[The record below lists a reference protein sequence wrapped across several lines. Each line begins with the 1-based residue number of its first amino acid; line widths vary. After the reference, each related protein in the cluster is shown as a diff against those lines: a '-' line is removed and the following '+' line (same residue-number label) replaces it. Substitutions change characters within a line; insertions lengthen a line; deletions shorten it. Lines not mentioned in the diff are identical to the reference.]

1 MTNWKKIYQ
10 EIEKAD
16 SIMLT
21 THENPDGDG
30 IGSIVAFYEHLR
42 AKGKECRIL
51 LTSRLPE
58 EYHFLDSDNNFEVF
72 EEAKHTEWLRNVDLS
87 ILLDIGNYTR
97 TGRMW
102 NVIQENGAT
111 VVNIDHHPYPNGHP
125 FTINVSDVN
134 ASATGELIYSYLK
147 AVDPDCL
154 SKNVYEAIYIAIMT
168 DTGSFSY
175 NNTNVICHEIAAN
188 AIKAGVETAK
198 IHQKIYGSSS
208 RSRIRLL
215 AAVANN
221 LHFAYNGKLVW
232 FKITKEM
239 MKETNAIKDDV
250 DGFTD
255 FARAIKGVEVA
266 LMVFENAEN
275 SCRINFRSKGH
286 YSINKIAQYFEGG
299 GHSFAAGAKV
309 SGKISEVAS
318 KVVDK
323 TIEIMKE
330 QEKVTD

>member
-1 MTNWKKIYQ
+1 MMDWENIYQ
-10 EIEKAD
+10 EIEKAN

-30 IGSIVAFYEHLR
+30 IGSIVALYTHLMI
-42 AKGKECRIL
+42 KGKECRIL

-58 EYHFLDSDNNFEVF
+58 EYRFLDPGNKFEFFDKV
-72 EEAKHTEWLRNVDLS
+72 KHTEWLGNVDLA

-102 NVIQENGAT
+102 NVIQQNGTT

-125 FTINVSDVN
+125 FTINISDIN

-147 AVDPDCL
+147 TVDPGCL
-154 SKNVYEAIYIAIMT
+154 SKKVYEAIYIAIMT

-188 AIKAGVETAK
+188 AIKAGVNTAK

-208 RSRIRLL
+208 RSRIKLL
-215 AAVANN
+215 AAVAAN
-221 LHFAYNGKLVW
+221 LQFTYNDKLVW

-239 MKETNAIKDDV
+239 MKEANAIKDDV

-255 FARAIKGVEVA
+255 FARAIKGVEVS
-266 LMVFENAEN
+266 LMIFENVDN
-275 SCRINFRSKGH
+275 SCRINFRSKGY
-286 YSINKIAQYFEGG
+286 YSINKIAQYFGGG
-299 GHSFAAGAKV
+299 GHSFAAGAKAT
-309 SGKISEVAS
+309 GKISDVAS
-318 KVVDK
+318 KVVAK

-330 QEKVTD
+330 QEKVTA

>member
-1 MTNWKKIYQ
+1 MTDWNKIYQ

-30 IGSIVAFYEHLR
+30 IGSIVALYQHLK
-42 AKGKECRIL
+42 AKGKKSRIL
-51 LTSRLPE
+51 LTSKLPE
-58 EYHFLDSDNNFEVF
+58 EFQFLDPDNDFEIF
-72 EEAKHTEWLRNVDLS
+72 DETKHTDWLSNVDLA

-102 NVIQENGAT
+102 NVIQQNGT
-111 VVNIDHHPYPNGHP
+111 IVVNIDHHPYPNGHP
-125 FTINVSDVN
+125 FTINISDIN
-134 ASATGELIYSYLK
+134 ASATGELIYSYLL
-147 AVDPDCL
+147 AVDPDSL
-154 SKNVYEAIYIAIMT
+154 SKKTYEAIYIAIMT

-175 NNTNVICHEIAAN
+175 NNTNVLCHEIAAN
-188 AIKAGVETAK
+188 AIKAGVDTAK

-208 RSRIRLL
+208 WSRIKLL
-215 AAVANN
+215 AAIANN
-221 LHFAYNGKLVW
+221 LQFAYDGKLVW

-239 MKETNAIKDDV
+239 MEKAGATKDDV

-255 FARAIKGVEVA
+255 FARSIKGVEVS
-266 LMVFENAEN
+266 LMVFENADN
-275 SCRINFRSKGH
+275 SCRINFRSKGS
-286 YSINKIAQYFEGG
+286 YSINKVAQYFGGG

-309 SGKISEVAS
+309 QGRISDVIL

-330 QEKVTD
+330 QEEVVD

>member
-1 MTNWKKIYQ
+1 MTDWKNIYQ

-30 IGSIVAFYEHLR
+30 IGSIVALYTHLMI
-42 AKGKECRIL
+42 KGKECRIL

-58 EYHFLDSDNNFEVF
+58 EYRFLDPGNKFEFFDEV
-72 EEAKHTEWLRNVDLS
+72 KHTEWLGNVDLA

-102 NVIQENGAT
+102 NVIQQNGT
-111 VVNIDHHPYPNGHP
+111 IVVNIDHHPYPNGHP
-125 FTINVSDVN
+125 FTINISDIN
-134 ASATGELIYSYLK
+134 ASATGELIYGYLK
-147 AVDPDCL
+147 TVDPGCL
-154 SKNVYEAIYIAIMT
+154 SKKVYEAIYIAIMT

-188 AIKAGVETAK
+188 AIKAGVNTAK

-208 RSRIRLL
+208 RSRIKLL
-215 AAVANN
+215 ATVAAN
-221 LHFAYNGKLVW
+221 LQFTYNDKLVW

-239 MKETNAIKDDV
+239 MKEANAIKDDV

-255 FARAIKGVEVA
+255 FARAIKGVEVS
-266 LMVFENAEN
+266 LMIFENVDN
-275 SCRINFRSKGH
+275 SCRINFRSKGY
-286 YSINKIAQYFEGG
+286 YSINKIAQYFGGG
-299 GHSFAAGAKV
+299 GHSFAAGAKAT
-309 SGKISEVAS
+309 GKISDVAL

-330 QEKVTD
+330 QEKVKA

>member
-1 MTNWKKIYQ
+1 MTDWKKIYQ

-30 IGSIVAFYEHLR
+30 IGSIVALYHHLI
-42 AKGKECRIL
+42 AKGKKCRIL

-58 EYHFLDSDNNFEVF
+58 EYQFLDPDNKFEIF
-72 EEAKHTEWLRNVDLS
+72 EEAKHLEWLGNVDLA

-102 NVIQENGAT
+102 NVIQQNGTT

-125 FTINVSDVN
+125 FTINVSDIN
-134 ASATGELIYSYLK
+134 ASATGELIYGYLK
-147 AVDPDCL
+147 TIDPGCL
-154 SKNVYEAIYIAIMT
+154 SKNIYEAIYIAIMT

-175 NNTNVICHEIAAN
+175 NNTNVACHEIAAN
-188 AIKAGVETAK
+188 AIKAGVDTAK

-208 RSRIRLL
+208 RSRIKLL
-215 AAVANN
+215 AAVAAS
-221 LHFAYNGKLVW
+221 LQFTYNGKLVW

-239 MKETNAIKDDV
+239 MKKANATKDDV

-255 FARAIKGVEVA
+255 FARAIKGVEVSV
-266 LMVFENAEN
+266 MIFDNADN
-275 SCRINFRSKGH
+275 SCRINFRSKGY
-286 YSINKIAQYFEGG
+286 YSINKIAQYFGGG

-309 SGKISEVAS
+309 IGKISDVSS

-330 QEKVTD
+330 QEEVID

>member
-1 MTNWKKIYQ
+1 MTDWEKIYQ

-30 IGSIVAFYEHLR
+30 IGSIVALYDHLM

-51 LTSRLPE
+51 LTSGLPE
-58 EYHFLDSDNNFEVF
+58 EYHFLDPGNKFEVF
-72 EEAKHTEWLRNVDLS
+72 DDVNHTEWLKNVDLS

-102 NVIQENGAT
+102 NVIQQNGTT

-125 FTINVSDVN
+125 FTINVSDIK

-147 AVDPDCL
+147 AIDPGCL

-175 NNTNVICHEIAAN
+175 NNTNVLCHEIAAN
-188 AIKAGVETAK
+188 AIRAGVDTAK

-208 RSRIRLL
+208 HSRIKLL
-215 AAVANN
+215 AAVAAS
-221 LHFAYNGKLVW
+221 LQFTYNGKLVW

-239 MKETNAIKDDV
+239 MKKANATKDDV

-255 FARAIKGVEVA
+255 FARAIKGVEVSV
-266 LMVFENAEN
+266 MIFDNADN
-275 SCRINFRSKGH
+275 SCRINFRSKGN
-286 YSINKIAQYFEGG
+286 YSINKIAQYFGGG

-309 SGKISEVAS
+309 RGKISDVVS

-323 TIEIMKE
+323 TIKIMKE
-330 QEKVTD
+330 QEEVTG

>member
-1 MTNWKKIYQ
+1 MTDWEKIYR

-30 IGSIVAFYEHLR
+30 IGSIVALYYHLVT
-42 AKGKECRIL
+42 KEKKCRII
-51 LTSRLPE
+51 LTSTLPE
-58 EYHFLDSDNNFEVF
+58 EYHFLDSDNKFEFF
-72 EEAKHTEWLRNVDLS
+72 EEAKHSEWIENVDLA

-102 NVIQENGAT
+102 NMIQQNGTT

-125 FTINVSDVN
+125 FTINVSDIN

-147 AVDPDCL
+147 AIDPSSL
-154 SKNVYEAIYIAIMT
+154 SKRVYEAIYIAIMT

-175 NNTNVICHEIAAN
+175 NNTNALCHEIAAN
-188 AIKAGVETAK
+188 AIRTGVDTAK

-208 RSRIRLL
+208 RTRIKLL
-215 AAVANN
+215 AAVAAS
-221 LHFAYNGKLVW
+221 LQFTYNGKLVW

-239 MKETNAIKDDV
+239 MNNANATKDDV

-255 FARAIKGVEVA
+255 FARAIKGVEVS
-266 LMVFENAEN
+266 LMIFDNADN
-275 SCRINFRSKGH
+275 SCRINFRSKGY
-286 YSINKIAQYFEGG
+286 YSINKIAQYFGGG

-309 SGKISEVAS
+309 IGKISDVSS
-318 KVVDK
+318 KVVAK

-330 QEKVTD
+330 QEEVVD

>member
-1 MTNWKKIYQ
+1 MTDWEKIYQ
-10 EIEKAD
+10 EIKKAD

-30 IGSIVAFYEHLR
+30 IGSIVALYSHLM

-58 EYHFLDSDNNFEVF
+58 EFQFLDPDSNFEIF
-72 EEAKHTEWLRNVDLS
+72 EETKDTDWLSNVDLA

-102 NVIQENGAT
+102 NVIRQNGTT

-125 FTINVSDVN
+125 FTVNVSDIN
-134 ASATGELIYSYLK
+134 ASATGELIYSYLQS
-147 AVDPDCL
+147 VDPDSL
-154 SKNVYEAIYIAIMT
+154 SKKTYEAIYIAIMT

-175 NNTNVICHEIAAN
+175 NNTNVLCHEIAAN
-188 AIKAGVETAK
+188 AINAGVDTAK
-198 IHQKIYGSSS
+198 IHQKIFGSSS
-208 RSRIRLL
+208 RSRIKLL
-215 AAVANN
+215 AAIANN
-221 LHFAYNGKLVW
+221 LQFTYDGKLVW
-232 FKITKEM
+232 FKITNGM
-239 MKETNAIKDDV
+239 MEKASATKDDV

-255 FARAIKGVEVA
+255 FARSIKGVEVS
-266 LMVFENAEN
+266 LMVFENADN
-275 SCRINFRSKGH
+275 SCRINFRSKGS
-286 YSINKIAQYFEGG
+286 YSINKVAQYFGGG

-309 SGKISEVAS
+309 QGRISDVIL

-330 QEKVTD
+330 QEEVVD

>member
-1 MTNWKKIYQ
+1 MTDWKKIYR

-30 IGSIVAFYEHLR
+30 IGSIVALFHHIM
-42 AKGKECRIL
+42 AKGKKCRIL

-58 EYHFLDSDNNFEVF
+58 EFHFLDPDNKFEFF
-72 EEAKHTEWLRNVDLS
+72 EEKKHSEWLENVDLA

-102 NVIQENGAT
+102 NVIQQNGT
-111 VVNIDHHPYPNGHP
+111 TIVNIDHHPYPNGHP
-125 FTINVSDVN
+125 FTINVSDIN

-147 AVDPDCL
+147 TVAPGSL
-154 SKNVYEAIYIAIMT
+154 SKKTYEAIYVAIMT

-175 NNTNVICHEIAAN
+175 NNTNVLCHEIAAN
-188 AIKAGVETAK
+188 AINAGVDIAK
-198 IHQKIYGSSS
+198 IHQNIYGSSS
-208 RSRIRLL
+208 RSRIKLL
-215 AAVANN
+215 AAIADN
-221 LHFAYNGKLVW
+221 LQFTYNDKLVW
-232 FKITKEM
+232 FVITKEM
-239 MKETNAIKDDV
+239 MQQAKATNDDV

-255 FARAIKGVEVA
+255 FARSIKDVEVS
-266 LMVFENAEN
+266 LMIFENEDN

-286 YSINKIAQYFEGG
+286 YSINKIAQYFGGG

-309 SGKISEVAS
+309 SGKIAEVTQ
-318 KVVDK
+318 KVVKK
-323 TIEIMKE
+323 TIEILKE
-330 QEKVTD
+330 QEEVVD

>member
-1 MTNWKKIYQ
+1 MTDWKKIYQ

-30 IGSIVAFYEHLR
+30 IGSIVALYQHL
-42 AKGKECRIL
+42 KGKGKQSRIL
-51 LTSRLPE
+51 LTSKLPE
-58 EYHFLDSDNNFEVF
+58 EFQFLDPDNKFEIF
-72 EEAKHTEWLRNVDLS
+72 EENKHTDWLRNVDLA

-102 NVIQENGAT
+102 NVIQQNGTT
-111 VVNIDHHPYPNGHP
+111 VVNIDHHPYQNGHP
-125 FTINVSDVN
+125 FTINISDIN
-134 ASATGELIYSYLK
+134 ASATGELIYEYLK
-147 AVDPDCL
+147 AIDPDSL
-154 SKNVYEAIYIAIMT
+154 SKKTYEAIYVAIMT

-175 NNTNVICHEIAAN
+175 NNTNVLCHEIAAN
-188 AIKAGVETAK
+188 AIKSGVDTAK

-208 RSRIRLL
+208 RSRIKLL
-215 AAVANN
+215 AAVADN
-221 LHFAYNGKLVW
+221 LQFTYDNKLVW
-232 FKITKEM
+232 FTITKEM
-239 MKETNAIKDDV
+239 MENANAVKDDV

-255 FARAIKGVEVA
+255 FARSIKGVEVS
-266 LMVFENAEN
+266 LMIFENAEN
-275 SCRINFRSKGH
+275 SCRINFRSKGY
-286 YSINKIAQYFEGG
+286 YSINKIAQYFGGG

-309 SGKISEVAS
+309 NGKIYDMAS

-330 QEKVTD
+330 QEEVVD

>member
-1 MTNWKKIYQ
+1 MTDWEKIYQ

-30 IGSIVAFYEHLR
+30 IGSIVALYDHLKT
-42 AKGKECRIL
+42 KGKECRIL

-58 EYHFLDSDNNFEVF
+58 EYHFLDPDNNFEVF
-72 EEAKHTEWLRNVDLS
+72 EETKHTEWLMNVDLS

-102 NVIQENGAT
+102 NVIQKNGT
-111 VVNIDHHPYPNGHP
+111 IVVNIDHHPYPNGHP
-125 FTINVSDVN
+125 FTINVSDIN

-154 SKNVYEAIYIAIMT
+154 QKKVYEAIYIAIMT

-175 NNTNVICHEIAAN
+175 NNTNVLCHEIAAN
-188 AIKAGVETAK
+188 AIKAGVDTAK

-208 RSRIRLL
+208 RSKIKLL
-215 AAVANN
+215 AVVADN
-221 LHFAYNGKLVW
+221 LQFTYNGKLVW
-232 FKITKEM
+232 FKITNEM
-239 MKETNAIKDDV
+239 MHKAGATNDDV

-255 FARAIKGVEVA
+255 FARAIKGVEVSV
-266 LMVFENAEN
+266 MIFDNADN
-275 SCRINFRSKGH
+275 SCRINFRSKGY
-286 YSINKIAQYFEGG
+286 YSINKIAQYFGGG

-309 SGKISEVAS
+309 TGKITAVAS
-318 KVVDK
+318 NVVNK
-323 TIEIMKE
+323 TIEIMKK
-330 QEKVTD
+330 QEKVID

>member
-1 MTNWKKIYQ
+1 MTDWEKIYQ

-30 IGSIVAFYEHLR
+30 IGSIVALYTHLK
-42 AKGKECRIL
+42 AKGKKSRIL
-51 LTSRLPE
+51 LTSKLPE
-58 EYHFLDSDNNFEVF
+58 EFKFLDPDNKFDIF
-72 EEAKHTEWLRNVDLS
+72 DEEKHTSWLSNVDLA

-102 NVIQENGAT
+102 NVIQQNGTT

-125 FTINVSDVN
+125 FTINVSDIN

-147 AVDPDCL
+147 AIDPERL
-154 SKNVYEAIYIAIMT
+154 SKNVYEAIYVAIMT

-175 NNTNVICHEIAAN
+175 NNTNVLCHEIAAN
-188 AIKAGVETAK
+188 AIKAGVDTAK

-208 RSRIRLL
+208 RSKIKLL

-221 LHFAYNGKLVW
+221 LQFTHNDKLVW
-232 FKITKEM
+232 FKITQEM
-239 MKETNAIKDDV
+239 MNKVNATNDDI

-255 FARAIKGVEVA
+255 FARAIQGVEVSIMI
-266 LMVFENAEN
+266 LENADN
-275 SCRINFRSKGH
+275 SCRINFRSKGY
-286 YSINKIAQYFEGG
+286 YSINKIAQYFGGG
-299 GHSFAAGAKV
+299 GHSFAAGAKA
-309 SGKISEVAS
+309 SGKISDVAI

-330 QEKVTD
+330 QEGVTD

>member
-1 MTNWKKIYQ
+1 MTIWEKIYQ

-97 TGRMW
+97 TGKMW
-102 NVIQENGAT
+102 NVIQENGTT
-111 VVNIDHHPYPNGHP
+111 VVNIDHHPYLNGHP

-147 AVDPDCL
+147 AVDPDRL

-221 LHFAYNGKLVW
+221 LHYTYNGKLVW

-239 MKETNAIKDDV
+239 MKETDAIKDDV

-266 LMVFENAEN
+266 LMIFENAEN

-286 YSINKIAQYFEGG
+286 YSINKIAQHFEGG

-309 SGKISEVAS
+309 NGKISEVAS

>member
-1 MTNWKKIYQ
+1 MTDWEKIYQ
-10 EIEKAD
+10 EIKKAD

-30 IGSIVAFYEHLR
+30 IGSIVALYSHLM

-51 LTSRLPE
+51 LTARLPE
-58 EYHFLDSDNNFEVF
+58 EFQFLDPNNKFEFF
-72 EEAKHTEWLRNVDLS
+72 EEDKHSEWLGNVDLS

-102 NVIQENGAT
+102 NVIQQNGT
-111 VVNIDHHPYPNGHP
+111 SVVNIDHHPYPNGHP
-125 FTINVSDVN
+125 FKINISDTN
-134 ASATGELIYSYLK
+134 ASATGELIYKYLK
-147 AVDPDCL
+147 AIDPDSL
-154 SKNVYEAIYIAIMT
+154 SKTTYEAIYVAIMT

-175 NNTNVICHEIAAN
+175 SNTNVLCHEIAAN
-188 AIKAGVETAK
+188 AIKAGVNTAH

-208 RSRIRLL
+208 LARIKLL
-215 AAVANN
+215 AAVVDN
-221 LHFAYNGKLVW
+221 LQFTFDDKLVW
-232 FKITKEM
+232 FKITKDM
-239 MKETNAIKDDV
+239 MKKANATKEDV

-255 FARAIKGVEVA
+255 FARAIKGVEVS
-266 LMVFENAEN
+266 LMIFENEDN

-286 YSINKIAQYFEGG
+286 YTINSIAQYFNGG

-309 SGKISEVAS
+309 NGKISDVAS

-330 QEKVTD
+330 QEEVTN

>member
-1 MTNWKKIYQ
+1 MTDWEKIYN

-30 IGSIVAFYEHLR
+30 IGSIVALYHHIV
-42 AKGKECRIL
+42 AKEKKCRIF
-51 LTSRLPE
+51 LTSKLPE
-58 EYHFLDSDNNFEVF
+58 EFQFLDPNNRFEFF
-72 EEAKHTEWLRNVDLS
+72 EEDKHSEWLGNVDLS

-102 NVIQENGAT
+102 NVIQQNGTT

-125 FTINVSDVN
+125 FTINISDVS

-147 AVDPDCL
+147 AIDPDCL
-154 SKNVYEAIYIAIMT
+154 SKKTYEAIYIAIMT

-175 NNTNVICHEIAAN
+175 NNTNVLCHEIAAN
-188 AIKAGVETAK
+188 AIKAGVDTAK

-208 RSRIRLL
+208 LARIKLL
-215 AAVANN
+215 AAVIDN
-221 LHFAYNGKLVW
+221 LQFTYEDKLVW
-232 FKITKEM
+232 FKITKGM
-239 MKETNAIKDDV
+239 MEKANATKDDV

-255 FARAIKGVEVA
+255 FARSIKGVEVS
-266 LMVFENAEN
+266 LMIFENEDN
-275 SCRINFRSKGH
+275 SCRINFRSKG
-286 YSINKIAQYFEGG
+286 YYTINRIAQYFKGG

-309 SGKISEVAS
+309 SGEISDVTP
-318 KVVDK
+318 KVVNK
-323 TIEIMKE
+323 TIEILKE
-330 QEKVTD
+330 QE